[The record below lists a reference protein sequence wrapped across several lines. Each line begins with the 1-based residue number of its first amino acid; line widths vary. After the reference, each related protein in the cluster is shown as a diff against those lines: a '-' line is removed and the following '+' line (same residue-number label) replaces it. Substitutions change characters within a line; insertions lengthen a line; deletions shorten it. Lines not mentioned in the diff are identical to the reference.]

1 MTEEDFI
8 RFRESRAADI
18 VDRLGA
24 DISRC
29 KNWSNFQRVMLAF
42 RNRIGTD
49 EFVERATHLHG
60 VLSSTEIVLLQIV
73 LHEMDYAWLADELS
87 KERTFWGVV
96 SVLDAEQLEALLLPL
111 LRRYRR
117 QCRPMERDVV

>member
-1 MTEEDFI
+1 MTKDDFI
-8 RFRESRAADI
+8 RFRESRAAEMTS
-18 VDRLGA
+18 RLGA
-24 DISRC
+24 DISEC
-29 KNWSNFQRVMLAF
+29 ETWSDFQDTMLAF
-42 RNRIGTD
+42 RDELGSS

-96 SVLDAEQLEALLLPL
+96 SALDAEQLEALLLPL
-111 LRRYRR
+111 MRRCGYSIRLS
-117 QCRPMERDVV
+117 V